1 MIELVNSLMM
11 KKLFTLSSRVRF
23 LIPIPYKSLEG
34 QRGKAVKDHIK
45 MLLHVFKGNIKDVA
59 TSIQPVL
66 TQVKPRE
73 SNFDL
78 HTVQGNIKLQIDAM
92 LKNHF
97 RDQYQMTPDEIKLI
111 STDGNTELPN
121 SVEEI
126 FKVFIQ
132 KRKERQDRQQ
142 DVMDIEE
149 FKQICTEVNDINQFV
164 HQFVCSIAVCDPLDR
179 KILAEYDESDEDQ
192 DISQLRNEAIKV
204 SELMDKIKNLTPIQ
218 GS

>member
-1 MIELVNSLMM
+1 
-11 KKLFTLSSRVRF
+11 
-23 LIPIPYKSLEG
+23 
-34 QRGKAVKDHIK
+34 
-45 MLLHVFKGNIKDVA
+45 
-59 TSIQPVL
+59 
-66 TQVKPRE
+66 
-73 SNFDL
+73 
-78 HTVQGNIKLQIDAM
+78 
-92 LKNHF
+92 
-97 RDQYQMTPDEIKLI
+97 MTPDEIKLI

-192 DISQLRNEAIKV
+192 DIS
-204 SELMDKIKNLTPIQ
+204 
-218 GS
+218 